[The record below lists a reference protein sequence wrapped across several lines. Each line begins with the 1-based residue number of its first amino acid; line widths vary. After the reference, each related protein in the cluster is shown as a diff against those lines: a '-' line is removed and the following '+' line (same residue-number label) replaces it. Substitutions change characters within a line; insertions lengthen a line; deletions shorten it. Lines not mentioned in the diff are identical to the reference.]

1 MIRVYHLYC
10 NQRNSFLSLK
20 QNIQQVKNE
29 SIAIQDE
36 LKAILQRR
44 DTSISE
50 LKTMNSEANEK
61 IITLE
66 KALVQEKALF
76 HEYRSDTKKEI
87 EMNQIKEENRKAQDE
102 AIKNELHQRIDFF
115 MIITSSYIQGLY
127 DQCLAQEQL
136 MLVEDPTFRPAI
148 SRQRLKGGNTK
159 NLNLILE
166 QLNNKIESIHINWE
180 GMLQNDDDRR
190 VIFGNLN
197 NRSQLNLSYID
208 DLIKKIHIKYTSEVA
223 RIESD
228 HGSSLDQLVSRHRNE
243 KSKLLMQIASKNDNY
258 TGLEN
263 TFHEKSKKLSD
274 TISDNDKLHEMLKE
288 REAYIVEQDNQMS
301 DFQRNE
307 VTLQN
312 EISSVRIFKLIVT
325 AI

>member
-1 MIRVYHLYC
+1 M
-10 NQRNSFLSLK
+10 K
-20 QNIQQVKNE
+20 QNLQQVKDE
-29 SIAIQDE
+29 SIVIQDE
-36 LKAILQRR
+36 LKATLQCR

-50 LKTMNSEANEK
+50 LNRMNSEANEK
-61 IITLE
+61 IIALE
-66 KALVQEKALF
+66 KALDQEKALF
-76 HEYRSDTKKEI
+76 HKYRSDMKKEI

-102 AIKNELHQRIDFF
+102 TIKNELHERIDFF

-136 MLVEDPTFRPAI
+136 MLVEDPTFRPAT
-148 SRQRLKGGNTK
+148 SRQLKGGNTK

-166 QLNNKIESIHINWE
+166 QLNNKIESVHINWE
-180 GMLQNDDDRR
+180 GLLQNDDERR

-208 DLIKKIHIKYTSEVA
+208 DLIKRIHIKYTSEVA

-228 HGSSLDQLVSRHRNE
+228 HGSSLDQLLSKYKNE
-243 KSKLLMQIASKNDNY
+243 KSKLQMQIASKNDNY
-258 TGLEN
+258 NGLEK
-263 TFHEKSKKLSD
+263 TFHEESKKLSD
-274 TISDNDKLHEMLKE
+274 TISDNDKLHEMLKDK
-288 REAYIVEQDNQMS
+288 EAYIVEQNNQMS

-307 VTLQN
+307 FTLQN

-325 AI
+325 TI